1 MKRFTLLAAV
11 GLAMLYAQ
19 AAYATLIN
27 VDFSTARGTYE
38 GAAVIG
44 ADGDFWNTTGAT
56 ATSGTIS
63 LKDTNE
69 NDVTGVSMSWD
80 APTMISMGSR
90 FWNALMND
98 QIAIASGDYTSE
110 ITVTLSGLV
119 GTYDLHVYGGT
130 CQGDNNGEPVDYPK
144 KIELT
149 VASGVTT
156 VGTKVLDSTSRE
168 YLETNPYIVGQNY
181 DVFEDITIAEGDT
194 LTITGLNVATSGTA
208 AFNGFQLQE
217 VPEPATMMLLLTGIV
232 GLLVCARRKRK

>member
-1 MKRFTLLAAV
+1 MKRFIVLTSVVLAI
-11 GLAMLYAQ
+11 LYAQ

-44 ADGDFWNTTGAT
+44 ADGDFWNTTGSS

-63 LKDTNE
+63 LKDADE
-69 NDVTGVSMSWD
+69 NDVTGVSMTWD
-80 APTMISMGSR
+80 APTLVSMGSR

-98 QIAIASGDYTSE
+98 QLAIASGDNASE

-130 CQGDNNGEPVDYPK
+130 CQNGSGTDYPK
-144 KIELT
+144 KIQLT
-149 VASGVTT
+149 VANGSTT

-181 DVFEDITIAEGDT
+181 DVFGNITIAEGDT